1 MKKKIISILTAVVL
15 LAGSVAATYFI
26 QQNRYESD
34 IAEAAA
40 NVKDLQAQLTVFENE
55 NTGNKEILIDM
66 LCRLD
71 YKDKPV
77 YVIGHKTPDSDT
89 VASAIGMAYLLNS
102 LGISAEA
109 RISGALNLESQFVFS
124 ELKYPAPDILEDA
137 TGKQLWLVD
146 HSTSTQMVN
155 GAEQARIVGITDHH
169 GIGDA
174 ETSET
179 ICVLSCP
186 AGSTCA
192 VVYKLCEVCDV
203 ELPKDTAGVLLAGL
217 LSDTSNMK
225 SKGVTK
231 LDESAFEKLKELSG
245 ITDTDGLFNGM
256 LEAKLSYKGLDDTE
270 VFYSD
275 YKDYEHNGVK
285 YGIGCIKVARPDLIP
300 AMAERMQA
308 VIETEIADSEAD
320 FLLYSIYD
328 PDYSTGYMG
337 IAGKDA
343 AFAEKLMSDVFGEK
357 AERQGDFFVV
367 KPSFNRKTEIVPPID
382 EWLGKSKELSAQNG
396 RKY

>member
-1 MKKKIISILTAVVL
+1 MKKTIISILIVIVL
-15 LAGSVAATYFI
+15 LAGSVTATYFI
-26 QQNRYESD
+26 QQNKYESD
-34 IAEAAA
+34 MAEAAA
-40 NVKDLQAQLTVFENE
+40 NAEALQAQLTAFEKE
-55 NTGNKEILIDM
+55 DTINKEILTDM

-71 YKDKPV
+71 YNDKPV

-89 VASAIGMAYLLNS
+89 VCSAIGMAYLLKS

-109 RISGALNLESQFVFS
+109 RIPGELNLESQFIFS
-124 ELKYPAPDILEDA
+124 ELKYSAPDILKDA
-137 TGKQLWLVD
+137 SDKQLWLVD
-146 HSTSTQMVN
+146 HSASTQMVN
-155 GAEQARIVGITDHH
+155 GAEKARIVGITDHH

-203 ELPKDTAGVLLAGL
+203 ELPKDTASVLLAGL

-225 SKGVTK
+225 SKNVTK
-231 LDESAFEKLKELSG
+231 LDESAFERLKELSG
-245 ITDTDGLFNGM
+245 ISDTDGLFNGM

-270 VFYSD
+270 IFYSD
-275 YKDYEHNGVK
+275 YKDYEHNSVK
-285 YGIGCIKVARPDLIP
+285 YGIGCIKVARPDQISD
-300 AMAERMQA
+300 MADRMQK
-308 VIETEIADSEAD
+308 VIKSEIGSGCEAD

-328 PDYSTGYMG
+328 PDYSIGYMG

-343 AFAEKLMSDVFGEK
+343 AFAEKLMVDTFGEK
-357 AERQGDFFVV
+357 AERQGDFFVFE
-367 KPSFNRKTEIVPPID
+367 PSLSRKTDVVPPID
-382 EWLGKSKELSAQNG
+382 AYLDTIP
-396 RKY
+396 